1 MYKAGKSWVVA
12 SLVFFGLVAGLE
24 LTTNFAAVDT
34 VNQNDPTTVAAK
46 TISDTSQQE
55 KSTVAAT
62 AQATTANNTTSSA
75 SAAESQPAN
84 ANTQDATSVDKS
96 QTTTT
101 STANEAAAT
110 TTTTQTATQATT
122 QQNTST
128 RLTVSKDFVNSENQ
142 LDTEKIIEET
152 KLGWQDINGKWYYF
166 EPETGV
172 AVKGQKKLG
181 GSWFHF
187 DENTGAMSTGF
198 TYLKDDHKLVYYSED
213 KNTIG
218 RMQFGWQ
225 AIKGKQYYLDRGTGA
240 VTKGQKKLG
249 GSWFHFDENTGAMS
263 TGFTYLNDAHKLV
276 YYSEDKNTIGRMQ
289 FGWQAIKGKQYYLD
303 RGTGAVT
310 KGQKKLGGSWF
321 HFDENTGAM
330 STGITYLNDAHKLVY
345 YSEDKNTIG
354 RMQFGEHKINGY
366 WYYLDRGTG
375 EVKTGFQNLPDGRTV
390 YYNQAG
396 QMQFGWQSIGDESY
410 YFDLSSGM
418 MFRGLQEINGKVYY
432 FDPVSGAVKI
442 NEIIYNTKTGT
453 LSYIGSEGILTNGER
468 IIGNVEYIFNDSG
481 ALVHPAGEAEIDNHW
496 YLFGSDNQVLIGFQN
511 LADGRTVYYSPDTA
525 QMQLGWQEING
536 KWYYFMPETG
546 AVVKGQKELGGSWF
560 HFDETTGAM
569 STGFTYLND
578 AHKLVYYSEDKNT
591 IGRMQFG
598 WQVLN
603 DKHYY
608 FDRGTG
614 AVTRGQK
621 KLGGSW
627 FHFDETTGAM
637 SIGFKYLND
646 GHKLVYYSEDKNT
659 IGRMQYGQQKINGHW
674 YLFDKVSGAMKT
686 GFQYIAEQKKIVYYA
701 GNGQMVYGWQ
711 NMYGNRYFFDRESGA
726 QAKSEILRIDGHYYA
741 FDGRGNAH
749 DFNELNSL
757 INRLGSNIS
766 VAIQSQRSGQ
776 IYTYSNAGNRRY
788 STASTVKAAVLAEL
802 LHNRGGNLTA
812 EERHLAEIMI
822 RNSDNGATTNLIRYH
837 LGEAGSPVNRLYR
850 DLGMRNTTPS
860 SSWGATQTT
869 PADQL
874 KLLYQ
879 IFMTDHSSYLNRKS
893 QDYIRHLMH
902 TVSAGQ
908 RWGISAG
915 SSDYYLKNGW
925 VPFGWNGNDP
935 WFVNSIGFIPN
946 NGHGYTIAIYSAN
959 NPFSQG
965 INKIEQVARKVS
977 QMLK

>member
-1 MYKAGKSWVVA
+1 MKYLLNKRLKKRSKMYKARGLWGVTCILFLGIITGLGMTGDRAHAETIKSDNNDVLTGTVNNNETEKTSFSGEDEA
-12 SLVFFGLVAGLE
+12 STDSQSP
-24 LTTNFAAVDT
+24 TTNEMASEKLET
-34 VNQNDPTTVAAK
+34 EVNQP
-46 TISDTSQQE
+46 
-55 KSTVAAT
+55 
-62 AQATTANNTTSSA
+62 ANNTQDVNTTGSSTYEQVEPA
-75 SAAESQPAN
+75 NPQESQPSLAP
-84 ANTQDATSVDKS
+84 SI
-96 QTTTT
+96 
-101 STANEAAAT
+101 
-110 TTTTQTATQATT
+110 
-122 QQNTST
+122 
-128 RLTVSKDFVNSENQ
+128 NSP
-142 LDTEKIIEET
+142 KET
-152 KLGWQDINGKWYYF
+152 KVVKDDEVKYSQ
-166 EPETGV
+166 PTV
-172 AVKGQKKLG
+172 AVERQENGYWYLYNPQTNTKYTGFQTLKDGRVVYYNDQGQMQYGEQNIDHHWYL
-181 GSWFHF
+181 F
-187 DENTGAMSTGF
+187 DQWTGAMKNGF
-198 TYLKDDHKLVYYSED
+198 QYIPKYKKTVYY
-213 KNTIG
+213 NANG
-218 RMQFGWQ
+218 QMQFGWQ
-225 AIKGKQYYLDRGTGA
+225 VINGKQYYLDRGTGA

-263 TGFTYLNDAHKLV
+263 TGFTYLNDA
-276 YYSEDKNTIGRMQ
+276 
-289 FGWQAIKGKQYYLD
+289 
-303 RGTGAVT
+303 
-310 KGQKKLGGSWF
+310 
-321 HFDENTGAM
+321 
-330 STGITYLNDAHKLVY
+330 
-345 YSEDKNTIG
+345 
-354 RMQFGEHKINGY
+354 
-366 WYYLDRGTG
+366 
-375 EVKTGFQNLPDGRTV
+375 
-390 YYNQAG
+390 
-396 QMQFGWQSIGDESY
+396 
-410 YFDLSSGM
+410 
-418 MFRGLQEINGKVYY
+418 
-432 FDPVSGAVKI
+432 
-442 NEIIYNTKTGT
+442 
-453 LSYIGSEGILTNGER
+453 
-468 IIGNVEYIFNDSG
+468 
-481 ALVHPAGEAEIDNHW
+481 
-496 YLFGSDNQVLIGFQN
+496 
-511 LADGRTVYYSPDTA
+511 
-525 QMQLGWQEING
+525 
-536 KWYYFMPETG
+536 
-546 AVVKGQKELGGSWF
+546 
-560 HFDETTGAM
+560 
-569 STGFTYLND
+569 
-578 AHKLVYYSEDKNT
+578 
-591 IGRMQFG
+591 
-598 WQVLN
+598 
-603 DKHYY
+603 
-608 FDRGTG
+608 
-614 AVTRGQK
+614 
-621 KLGGSW
+621 
-627 FHFDETTGAM
+627 
-637 SIGFKYLND
+637 
-646 GHKLVYYSEDKNT
+646 HKLVYYSEDKNT

-850 DLGMRNTTPS
+850 DLEMRNTTPS

>member
-1 MYKAGKSWVVA
+1 
-12 SLVFFGLVAGLE
+12 
-24 LTTNFAAVDT
+24 
-34 VNQNDPTTVAAK
+34 
-46 TISDTSQQE
+46 
-55 KSTVAAT
+55 
-62 AQATTANNTTSSA
+62 
-75 SAAESQPAN
+75 
-84 ANTQDATSVDKS
+84 
-96 QTTTT
+96 
-101 STANEAAAT
+101 
-110 TTTTQTATQATT
+110 
-122 QQNTST
+122 
-128 RLTVSKDFVNSENQ
+128 
-142 LDTEKIIEET
+142 
-152 KLGWQDINGKWYYF
+152 
-166 EPETGV
+166 
-172 AVKGQKKLG
+172 
-181 GSWFHF
+181 
-187 DENTGAMSTGF
+187 
-198 TYLKDDHKLVYYSED
+198 
-213 KNTIG
+213 
-218 RMQFGWQ
+218 
-225 AIKGKQYYLDRGTGA
+225 
-240 VTKGQKKLG
+240 
-249 GSWFHFDENTGAMS
+249 
-263 TGFTYLNDAHKLV
+263 
-276 YYSEDKNTIGRMQ
+276 
-289 FGWQAIKGKQYYLD
+289 
-303 RGTGAVT
+303 
-310 KGQKKLGGSWF
+310 
-321 HFDENTGAM
+321 
-330 STGITYLNDAHKLVY
+330 
-345 YSEDKNTIG
+345 
-354 RMQFGEHKINGY
+354 
-366 WYYLDRGTG
+366 
-375 EVKTGFQNLPDGRTV
+375 
-390 YYNQAG
+390 
-396 QMQFGWQSIGDESY
+396 
-410 YFDLSSGM
+410 
-418 MFRGLQEINGKVYY
+418 
-432 FDPVSGAVKI
+432 
-442 NEIIYNTKTGT
+442 
-453 LSYIGSEGILTNGER
+453 
-468 IIGNVEYIFNDSG
+468 
-481 ALVHPAGEAEIDNHW
+481 
-496 YLFGSDNQVLIGFQN
+496 
-511 LADGRTVYYSPDTA
+511 
-525 QMQLGWQEING
+525 
-536 KWYYFMPETG
+536 
-546 AVVKGQKELGGSWF
+546 
-560 HFDETTGAM
+560 
-569 STGFTYLND
+569 
-578 AHKLVYYSEDKNT
+578 
-591 IGRMQFG
+591 
-598 WQVLN
+598 
-603 DKHYY
+603 
-608 FDRGTG
+608 
-614 AVTRGQK
+614 
-621 KLGGSW
+621 
-627 FHFDETTGAM
+627 
-637 SIGFKYLND
+637 
-646 GHKLVYYSEDKNT
+646 
-659 IGRMQYGQQKINGHW
+659 
-674 YLFDKVSGAMKT
+674 AMKT